1 MLKKVGADQYILRST
16 VETMFND
23 AYVYF
28 ETMFNDT
35 HDHFVIEVQ
44 RSYSL

>member
-23 AYVYF
+23 AYVYALCLS
-28 ETMFNDT
+28 T
-35 HDHFVIEVQ
+35 
-44 RSYSL
+44 